1 MKRTLVIRISAALA
15 ALLLVFT
22 LCGCKESLIGKWR
35 STSEKETQLIFVST
49 GKVTMSADDIE
60 LSGTFTDDGQNL
72 VMSLTAPNGR
82 EYRIEATYTI
92 VNGELHLE
100 NSKGQVEI
108 FVR

>member
-1 MKRTLVIRISAALA
+1 MKRTIAARVA
-15 ALLLVFT
+15 AAFGALLILLS
-22 LCGCKESLIGKWR
+22 LCGCGDSLIGKWR

-60 LSGTFTDDGQNL
+60 LTGTFTDDGQNL
-72 VMSLTAPNGR
+72 VLSLIAPNGR

-92 VNGELHLE
+92 TDGELHLE

>member
-1 MKRTLVIRISAALA
+1 MKRSIAVRITAALA
-15 ALLLVFT
+15 ALLLLLT

-60 LSGTFTDDGQNL
+60 LNGTFTDDGQNL
-72 VMSLTAPNGR
+72 VLSLIAPNGA

-92 VNGELHLE
+92 IDGELHLE